1 MGETCAVDM
10 LQSRK
15 LGQMRVALAPN
26 DENLYRGHG
35 AESWS
40 SGKAAEGQCR
50 SPLGKARSAALTQV

>member
-26 DENLYRGHG
+26 DENLEVMVLSLG
-35 AESWS
+35 AQEKRLKVNVAAHW
-40 SGKAAEGQCR
+40 GKLEV
-50 SPLGKARSAALTQV
+50 LL